1 MPMKYFSVIL
11 FIIIVF
17 YASILRLSAGIAEVP
32 TGNTQ
37 QPVPAENPIENRQP
51 SITRNPFVSE
61 PYGRMSKTL
70 PGSGTNTSSG
80 SINKESGEV
89 PNKGWRLRGVLISND
104 KAVALLNHKI
114 VGMGDMIGD
123 YTVTDIADNGVTLSK
138 GDIVIKL
145 TIE

>member
-1 MPMKYFSVIL
+1 MPMKYFPVIL
-11 FIIIVF
+11 FTIIIF
-17 YASILRLSAGIAEVP
+17 YAGLFRLPDVIAEESV
-32 TGNTQ
+32 GNTQ
-37 QPVPAENPIENRQP
+37 QLVTADNPIENIKP
-51 SITRNPFVSE
+51 SITRNPFVNAQN
-61 PYGRMSKTL
+61 GRMSKTP

-80 SINKESGEV
+80 SINKDSVDV
-89 PNKGWRLRGVLISND
+89 PHKGLRLRGVLISND